1 MGHLD
6 YDALL
11 LESLRR
17 VYGERVS
24 MFLESIK
31 APGQR
36 LYVRVNTLRV
46 EPGELLDRLKD
57 RGVEAYPDE
66 ELPEAIYFRIYG
78 PFKVNVVEKVVVV
91 SKEAA
96 EAVALGADLYA
107 PGVLKCYHN
116 VRRGNEVTIVT
127 RSGIP
132 VGEGVVVS
140 DCHEAIKRRKG
151 LVVRTTNSLYK
162 AIRVRELPEFNEGLV
177 YPQSLPAMYVARQ
190 LDLKPGE
197 LIVDLCASP
206 GGKTGHV
213 IELSGGS
220 VTVIAFDRSKG
231 KVERMKEELSRL
243 GHLPFVEAWVSDSR
257 YAPEDFP
264 WLRPDKV
271 IVDPPCSAL
280 GVRPKIEDSKTY
292 RDVLALKEYQLQFL
306 RAAYKLVKPGGIVV
320 YSTCTVTIEEN
331 EEVITQILEESKCL
345 DVGEVRIDRAT
356 TGVYGP
362 YKSSFA
368 RFHPHVHG
376 TPGYFIAKLY
386 KKRDCY

>member
-162 AIRVRELPEFNEGLV
+162 AIRVRELPEFNEGLI

-292 RDVLALKEYQLQFL
+292 RDV
-306 RAAYKLVKPGGIVV
+306 
-320 YSTCTVTIEEN
+320 
-331 EEVITQILEESKCL
+331 
-345 DVGEVRIDRAT
+345 
-356 TGVYGP
+356 
-362 YKSSFA
+362 
-368 RFHPHVHG
+368 
-376 TPGYFIAKLY
+376 
-386 KKRDCY
+386 